1 MRCVLCGCVCA
12 RLQKL
17 IDVDETQ
24 YPNFTLEYL
33 GPYQRRIYIR
43 HMVLHLHELRI
54 KDLGC
59 NVNENEVEGA
69 IIKCE

>member
-1 MRCVLCGCVCA
+1 LCGCVCA
-12 RLQKL
+12 RLQK
-17 IDVDETQ
+17 IFDDDETQ

-43 HMVLHLHELRI
+43 HIILHLDDLRI

-59 NVNENEVEGA
+59 NINENEVEGS

>member
-1 MRCVLCGCVCA
+1 VWLCCA

-24 YPNFTLEYL
+24 YPNFTPKYL
-33 GPYQRRIYIR
+33 SFYQRRIYIG
-43 HMVLHLHELRI
+43 HMFLHLHKLEI

-59 NVNENEVEGA
+59 NVNENEAEGA
-69 IIKCE
+69 IIRCE